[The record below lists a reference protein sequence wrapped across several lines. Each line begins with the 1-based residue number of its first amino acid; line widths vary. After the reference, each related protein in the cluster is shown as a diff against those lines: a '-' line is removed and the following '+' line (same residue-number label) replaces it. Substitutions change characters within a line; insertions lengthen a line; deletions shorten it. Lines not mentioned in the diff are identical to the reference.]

1 MSTASF
7 NYRQWVN
14 RWERTIR
21 EPEVL
26 FCMLTIGNVSE
37 YLLEAIRDK
46 QQQVKKKNRK
56 NKQQQPQKKKIEF
69 KCEVKGKLSAYDCQD
84 RNY

>member
-1 MSTASF
+1 
-7 NYRQWVN
+7 
-14 RWERTIR
+14 
-21 EPEVL
+21 
-26 FCMLTIGNVSE
+26 MLTIGNVSE

-69 KCEVKGKLSAYDCQD
+69 KCEVKGKLSAYHCQD